1 MLEIQNNVIE
11 MKNVFTGLLNTLDTA
26 EERLSK
32 LEDMSIET
40 SNTKIQRERNNKK
53 DETECP
59 KLK

>member
-11 MKNVFTGLLNTLDTA
+11 MKNVLIGFLNTLDTA

-40 SNTKIQRERNNKK
+40 SKTKMQRERNNKK

-59 KLK
+59 KLR

>member
-1 MLEIQNNVIE
+1 MKNYNNR
-11 MKNVFTGLLNTLDTA
+11 MKNVLIGFLNTLDTA

-40 SNTKIQRERNNKK
+40 SKTKMQRERNNKK

-59 KLK
+59 KLR

>member
-11 MKNVFTGLLNTLDTA
+11 MKNVLIGFLNTLDTA
-26 EERLSK
+26 EERFSK

-40 SNTKIQRERNNKK
+40 SKTKMQRERNNKK

-59 KLK
+59 KLR